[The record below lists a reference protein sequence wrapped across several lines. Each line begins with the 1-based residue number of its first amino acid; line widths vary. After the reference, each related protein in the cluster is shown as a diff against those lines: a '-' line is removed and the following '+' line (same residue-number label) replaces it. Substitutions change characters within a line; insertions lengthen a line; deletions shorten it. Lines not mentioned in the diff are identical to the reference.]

1 MNPAGRSP
9 PRLLQTNPM
18 NLDILYDSGGVLAVA
33 KPAGLPT
40 QAPAG
45 IDSVESLIRERLFGP
60 AAREAVAAGR
70 RRHPGGFLGVP
81 HRLDRPV
88 SGVLLLATTPRA
100 ARLLSRQF
108 ERRQITKTYLAIVAA
123 AAGSPAVGEML
134 AWHDTIRKLPDEPQA
149 EIVAAGTA
157 GGREAV
163 TTGRVAW
170 ASSGRRLLEL
180 VPLTGRMHQ
189 LRLQAAA
196 RGMPVLG
203 ESLYTAPR
211 VPNAPHAASVPEAAA
226 LPPAAAQPL
235 AQLDPRAAPIAL
247 HAWRIAFAD
256 PATAEAIELAC
267 PLPADSPWPWPA
279 V

>member
-1 MNPAGRSP
+1 MNIS
-9 PRLLQTNPM
+9 
-18 NLDILYDSGGVLAVA
+18 ILHDSGGVLAVA

-45 IDSVESLIRERLFGP
+45 IDSVESLLRERLFGP
-60 AAREAVAAGR
+60 AARAAVAAGR

-123 AAGSPAVGEML
+123 AAESPAIGETFT
-134 AWHDTIRKLPDEPQA
+134 WHDTIRKLPDEPKA
-149 EIVAAGTA
+149 EIVAAVMA

-170 ASSGRRLLEL
+170 AGSGRLLLEL
-180 VPLTGRMHQ
+180 LPLTGRMHQ

-211 VPNAPHAASVPEAAA
+211 VSGAPHAASSPQTAA
-226 LPPAAAQPL
+226 LPLAQP
-235 AQLDPRAAPIAL
+235 DPRAAPIAL

-256 PATAEAIELAC
+256 PVTAAAIELVC

>member
-1 MNPAGRSP
+1 MNIPV
-9 PRLLQTNPM
+9 LH
-18 NLDILYDSGGVLAVA
+18 DSGGVLAVA

-45 IDSVESLIRERLFGP
+45 INSVESLIRERLFGTT
-60 AAREAVAAGR
+60 ARAAVAAGQ

-108 ERRQITKTYLAIVAA
+108 ERRQITKTYLALVAGE
-123 AAGSPAVGEML
+123 AGLPALGE
-134 AWHDTIRKLPDEPQA
+134 AFEWHDTIRKVPDEPRA

-157 GGREAV
+157 GGQDAV
-163 TTGRVAW
+163 TTGRVVW
-170 ASSGRRLLEL
+170 AGSGMRLLQL

-203 ESLYTAPR
+203 EPLYAGDG
-211 VPNAPHAASVPEAAA
+211 SAAA
-226 LPPAAAQPL
+226 PPPDDLPRDPSA
-235 AQLDPRAAPIAL
+235 DPRAVSLAL
-247 HAWRIAFAD
+247 HAWRIAFTD
-256 PATAEAIELAC
+256 PATAVATEVGC
-267 PLPADSPWPWPA
+267 PLPADSPWLWPA

>member
-1 MNPAGRSP
+1 MT
-9 PRLLQTNPM
+9 LL
-18 NLDILYDSGGVLAVA
+18 ILHDSGGVLAVA

-45 IDSVESLIRERLFGP
+45 IDSVESLVRERLFGP
-60 AAREAVAAGR
+60 AARAVVAAGQ

-108 ERRQITKTYLAIVAA
+108 ERRQITKTYLALVAG
-123 AAGSPAVGEML
+123 AAGPPAVGKTFE
-134 AWHDTIRKLPDEPQA
+134 WHDTIRKVPDEPRA
-149 EIVAAGTA
+149 EIVADGTA

-163 TTGRVAW
+163 TTGRIAW
-170 ASSGRRLLEL
+170 AGSGRLLLEL
-180 VPLTGRMHQ
+180 SPLTGRMHQ

-203 ESLYTAPR
+203 ESLYTDPR
-211 VPNAPHAASVPEAAA
+211 VPDVPQAATLPTAAY
-226 LPPAAAQPL
+226 QPL
-235 AQLDPRAAPIAL
+235 APADPRAAPIAL

-256 PATAEAIELAC
+256 PATAAAIELVC
-267 PLPADSPWPWPA
+267 PPPAGSPWPWPA
-279 V
+279 I